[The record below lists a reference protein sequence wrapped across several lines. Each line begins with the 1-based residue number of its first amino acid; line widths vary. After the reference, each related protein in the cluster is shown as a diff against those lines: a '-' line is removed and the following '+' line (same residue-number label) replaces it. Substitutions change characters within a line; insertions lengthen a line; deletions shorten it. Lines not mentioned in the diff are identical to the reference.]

1 MLLDPG
7 HGVMEV
13 LNLLTRVDLLVPEEK
28 PKKSADMRTLKGCGV
43 SRRRRTTNSSKNT

>member
-13 LNLLTRVDLLVPEEK
+13 LDLLTRVDLLALGKE
-28 PKKSADMRTLKGCGV
+28 PKRSVDMVRLKS
-43 SRRRRTTNSSKNT
+43 